1 MQLKDAFCAH
11 NKVRLSIFQPHS
23 CLFTK
28 AEETMKES
36 QRKKVAYDLRER
48 YGIVSQ
54 GSQAKLRARNFS
66 VTISDLTPESLRY
79 FDILD

>member
-1 MQLKDAFCAH
+1 
-11 NKVRLSIFQPHS
+11 
-23 CLFTK
+23 
-28 AEETMKES
+28 MKES